1 MPLAGGPASLR
12 QRSGERG
19 RQMPPRLRWRQRLGS
34 RVGHDWAR
42 RAPRRVPVAVIVLP
56 VVTRVAAQSG
66 LRVHLEVREQVHL
79 CGHEIVARE
88 PWLLPARKHVH
99 SVAAPRAARSHVC
112 HTRARFSLSRRASE
126 PGLAWSKSLR
136 CARHSRFVMWP
147 RSVGTKATAALPSG
161 FATNLLRFGL
171 WLRSGRASGACLPA
185 CLHQRLVPG
194 TRAQKQ
200 NQVAPHARIRAHDCP
215 RLQSTLICPK
225 MPRTKARV
233 AKNPMEPVRRKKV
246 IETMSMFPK
255 KSVAE
260 AGSVMSRLVAKYTM
274 E

>member
-1 MPLAGGPASLR
+1 MPLAGGPASLS
-12 QRSGERG
+12 QRGGERG

-185 CLHQRLVPG
+185 CLLASAPRAWYSSAKAKPSRAARTHPRARLPAASVNLDLPEDATDKGQGRQESDGAGEKEERDRDHEHVPEEERG
-194 TRAQKQ
+194 
-200 NQVAPHARIRAHDCP
+200 
-215 RLQSTLICPK
+215 
-225 MPRTKARV
+225 
-233 AKNPMEPVRRKKV
+233 
-246 IETMSMFPK
+246 
-255 KSVAE
+255 
-260 AGSVMSRLVAKYTM
+260 
-274 E
+274 